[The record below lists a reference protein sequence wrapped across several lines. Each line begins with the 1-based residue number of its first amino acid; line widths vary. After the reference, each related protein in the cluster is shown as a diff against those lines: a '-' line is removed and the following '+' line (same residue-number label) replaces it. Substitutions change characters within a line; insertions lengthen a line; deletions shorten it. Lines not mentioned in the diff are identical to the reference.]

1 MPRALRAA
9 GIGGLALLSACV
21 PPCAGRR
28 EFAFRERYSTVWV
41 RREDAWRLVLEHGS
55 VVEGVGARAGP

>member
-1 MPRALRAA
+1 MPRAPWAA
-9 GIGGLALLSACV
+9 GIGGLVLLSACV

-41 RREDAWRLVLEHGS
+41 RREDAWRRVLEHGS
-55 VVEGVGARAGP
+55 VVEGTATGAGP